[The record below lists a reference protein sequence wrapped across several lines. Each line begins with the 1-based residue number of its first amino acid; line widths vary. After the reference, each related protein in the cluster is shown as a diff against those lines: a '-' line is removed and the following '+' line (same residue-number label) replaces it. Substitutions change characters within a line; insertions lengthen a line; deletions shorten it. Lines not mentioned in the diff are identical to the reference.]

1 MKRRYRLYIIAFAIY
16 TGSLLVTAVL
26 AWLAIQYD
34 IGAGVAQL
42 AVSLTGNGLGGF
54 AMVFGILQDDRA
66 HKAEEKAAQAQQ
78 ETAKAQKQAERA
90 QKQAEQLQ
98 HQVEQQRQQA
108 EQLQHQAEQQRQQA
122 EQQRQRAERAE
133 AELQRL
139 LAERDNEVNARIR
152 RLEIAAGLATPDA
165 SDDATEI

>member
-16 TGSLLVTAVL
+16 TSSLLVTAAL

-34 IGAGVAQL
+34 IGAGVASL
-42 AVSLTGNGLGGF
+42 AVSLSGNGLGGF

-66 HKAEEKAAQAQQ
+66 QKAEEKAAKAQQ
-78 ETAKAQKQAERA
+78 ETVKAQKQAA
-90 QKQAEQLQ
+90 QLQKQAEQAQ
-98 HQVEQQRQQA
+98 QQA
-108 EQLQHQAEQQRQQA
+108 EQLQNQVEQQRQQA

-139 LAERDNEVNARIR
+139 LAERDSEVNARIR
-152 RLEIAAGLATPDA
+152 RLEIAAGLVPPDA
-165 SDDATEI
+165 SDDPTEI